1 MKFKLAVV
9 TGALSG
15 INIGKVVRKIAHN
28 FARDNKWLNL
38 P

>member
-15 INIGKVVRKIAHN
+15 INIGEVVRKIAQN
-28 FARDNKWLNL
+28 FASESNSS
-38 P
+38 